1 MSMVQ
6 HVDRTRRDGLK
17 LKEGKSWLDIRKI
30 FYSEGGEALAQV
42 AQRCGRCPIPG
53 NFQGGARSD
62 PGQPDLAVA
71 SLFSAG
77 QLY

>member
-1 MSMVQ
+1 MVQ

-42 AQRCGRCPIPG
+42 AQRC
-53 NFQGGARSD
+53 S
-62 PGQPDLAVA
+62 
-71 SLFSAG
+71 
-77 QLY
+77 

>member
-1 MSMVQ
+1 MVQ

-42 AQRCGRCPIPG
+42 VQRGGGSSILIDAQDQAERG
-53 NFQGGARSD
+53 
-62 PGQPDLAVA
+62 
-71 SLFSAG
+71 
-77 QLY
+77 